1 MAMTPD
7 PESAPTP
14 TTGRAHAVSLVGI
27 LAVSTASIF
36 IRLAQASGGPSLLI
50 AAGRLLT
57 AAVVLLA
64 VVLAFDRVQLS
75 RVTRRDL
82 ALAILSGAFLAAHF
96 AAWITSLELTSVASS
111 VVLVTTTPL
120 WASLAS
126 TIFLREPPRGA
137 MVLGMIIA
145 FVGTGVVAL
154 SESCTWAAGLTCA
167 SGGLSLSRDALR
179 GDALALLGAWMVTGY
194 FLIGRTLRPH
204 MPLRV
209 YALLTYGTA
218 GLVLLASL
226 AVAHIPLAPYPP
238 DVYIWILALGLV
250 PQLIGHSAFNWSLR
264 YLSATFVTV
273 AVLGE
278 PVGSIL
284 LAWALLD
291 EAPGV
296 VQILGGALILAGIL
310 VASRAETGRRQP
322 APAATQELDRAS

>member
-1 MAMTPD
+1 MAVTPE

-14 TTGRAHAVSLVGI
+14 TAGRARAVSLVGI
-27 LAVSTASIF
+27 LAVSTASVF

-50 AAGRLLT
+50 AAGRMLT
-57 AAVVLLA
+57 AAVLLFA
-64 VVLAFDRVQLS
+64 VVLAFDRAQLR

-82 ALAILSGAFLAAHF
+82 GLAVLSGAFLAVHF

-126 TIFLREPPRGA
+126 TILLREPPRGA
-137 MVLGMIIA
+137 MVLGMVVA
-145 FVGTGVVAL
+145 LVGAGVVAL

-167 SGGLSLSRDALR
+167 SGGLSLSREALQ

-194 FLIGRTLRPH
+194 FLIGRILRPR

-218 GLVLLASL
+218 GLALLASL
-226 AVAHIPLAPYPP
+226 AVAHIPLAPYPA
-238 DVYIWILALGLV
+238 DVYAWILVLGLV

-264 YLSATFVTV
+264 YLSATFVTI

-284 LAWALLD
+284 LAWVLLH

-296 VQILGGALILAGIL
+296 IQILGGGLILACIL
-310 VASRAETGRRQP
+310 VASRAETGRRRP
-322 APAATQELDRAS
+322 VSAATQEQDRAS